1 MKMEMQKGNKIS
13 EFIATEAR
21 ERQPRLSPD
30 NKWVAYQS
38 DESGKYEIY
47 VTTFPEK
54 GARWQISSNGGLDPL
69 WSPDG
74 DRIFYRNKNEVLSV
88 EIYDRE
94 EFRTGKPIVLFS
106 GKFRQATLMGWYYDI
121 HPDGDK
127 FVMVKGGEIDTTQNK
142 INIIKNFDK
151 EIERK
156 FAAAR

>member
-1 MKMEMQKGNKIS
+1 MLMDMQNNNQFS

-21 ERQPRLSPD
+21 ERHPRLSPD

-47 VTTFPEK
+47 VTRFPEK
-54 GARWQISSNGGLDPL
+54 GSRWQISSNGGVDPL

-74 DRIFYRNKNEVLSV
+74 NKIYYRNMEDVLSA
-88 EIYDRE
+88 EIYDIK
-94 EFRTGKPIVLFS
+94 EFRTGKPEVLFS
-106 GKFRQATLMGWYYDI
+106 GKFRQATVMGWYYDI
-121 HPDGDK
+121 HPNGDK
-127 FVMVKGGEIDTTQNK
+127 FVMVKGGEIDTTQND